1 MFFLVVI
8 ICVLGWLGP
17 ALKNGADI
25 NLGDI
30 DNLHCHLRMPRLHNR
45 VDRQL
50 GDCVGRLRT
59 YPVDSPQNQKT
70 FLNNNQ
76 PCHSGIFSAISRYS
90 I

>member
-59 YPVDSPQNQKT
+59 YLWIAPKIKKR
-70 FLNNNQ
+70 F
-76 PCHSGIFSAISRYS
+76 
-90 I
+90 